1 MTKAAQKDKTPAAD
15 APAGAQKPVYARL
28 MPGDPAPWFVQRACC
43 NPSYRFDTAAG
54 RYIVLG
60 FIASSADPL
69 SADALT
75 VLETERAL
83 FDDAKVSY
91 FNVTLDPADE
101 TEGRLVTN
109 LPGIRHFF
117 DFDGAVSTAYGAIPR
132 NHAGGKN
139 MAVRRFWLVLDPT
152 LRVIKNIPFIDNGQH
167 KQQLVSFLK
176 SLPPVE
182 KFAGLELQAP
192 VIMLPNVF
200 EPALCAD
207 LIKMYDAQGG
217 VDSGFMRDVN
227 GKTVS
232 VTDYGHKRRSDLVL
246 EDEDLLQIL
255 RHRIH
260 RRIVPEIKKVHFFDV
275 SRIERFIVACYD
287 SSNRGFFNAHR
298 DNTTKGTAH
307 RRFAVTIN
315 LNNDFEGGE
324 LNFPEYGPRTFKPP
338 VGGAVVFSCALLHAV
353 TPVTAGRRFAFLPF
367 LYDEAAAKVRAENQH
382 FLNLEEKAK

>member
-1 MTKAAQKDKTPAAD
+1 MTKAAQKDASSSPAPKAD
-15 APAGAQKPVYARL
+15 YVRL
-28 MPGDPAPWFVQRACC
+28 MAGDPAPWFVQRACC

-54 RYIVLG
+54 RYIVMG
-60 FIASSADPL
+60 FVASAADPL
-69 SADALT
+69 SADALS
-75 VLETERAL
+75 VLQTERAL
-83 FDDAKVSY
+83 FDDAKIS
-91 FNVTLDPADE
+91 FFSVTLEPKDE
-101 TEGRLVTN
+101 SEGRLVTS
-109 LPGIRHFF
+109 LPGIRHFY
-117 DFDGAVSTAYGAIPR
+117 DFDGTVSALYGAIPR
-132 NHAGGKN
+132 NAKAGGT
-139 MAVRRFWLVLDPT
+139 MSVRRFFLVLDPT
-152 LRVIKNIPFIDNGQH
+152 MRVIKNIPFVESGKH
-167 KQQLVSFLK
+167 KEELVSFLK
-176 SLPPVE
+176 NLPPVE
-182 KFAGLELQAP
+182 RSSGIELQAP

-207 LIKMYDAQGG
+207 LIKMYDTQGG

-246 EDEDLLQIL
+246 EDENLLQVL
-255 RHRIH
+255 RNRIH

-382 FLNLEEKAK
+382 FLNTEEKSK